1 MITIT
6 SEEGIVTKIVAQV
19 QQTKNEMAN
28 ITTQE
33 IKIPVQSQIA
43 TKGVDLKT
51 EVSVDAST
59 NPANDSV

>member
-6 SEEGIVTKIVAQV
+6 SEEGIVTKNVTQV
-19 QQTKNEMAN
+19 QQIKNEMAN
-28 ITTQE
+28 ITTRE
-33 IKIPVQSQIA
+33 IPVQSQIA

-59 NPANDSV
+59 NAANDSV

>member
-33 IKIPVQSQIA
+33 IKIAVQSQIA